1 MKPEAKSLTNHNG
14 LNLKSKAQYFF
25 DFSSTEDLRKITN
38 FANKENKNIQI
49 IGSGTNAIFPE
60 YFSDIVVK
68 STNNDFSLS
77 DKGDEVILRVGAAV
91 VWDDLVDFCV
101 NKGLFGL
108 GNLAGIPGTVGAAPV
123 QNIGAYGEEISNF
136 IDHVECFDVSHTQ
149 GSSTVAACVVFTASG
164 ITTSEYRRFTITGI
178 TPGDDYAAM
187 HQALLRRYTKRKQD
201 DAPLPDLILIDGG
214 KGQLARAILVMDELQ
229 ITSIPLLGV
238 AKGVSRKA
246 GEETLFLNNPS
257 HPISLEADSVA
268 LHTIQLI
275 RDESHRFAIAGH
287 RARRKKQFIGSPLE
301 NVEGVG
307 PKRRQALLQ
316 HFGGMQGL
324 LQADQQEIASVP
336 GISLALA
343 EVIYRALH

>member
-136 IDHVECFDVSHTQ
+136 IDHVECFDVSTNKELKLSNSECKFGYRKSIFQESGNLIITAVSLYLSKKFEPKLHYKDLKDHAFKIKSEEELVSLVRNVRNKKIPDPNDFPNL
-149 GSSTVAACVVFTASG
+149 GSF
-164 ITTSEYRRFTITGI
+164 FKNPTITKEEYEKNSKLHGLKSYDSDN
-178 TPGDDYAAM
+178 GDIKLSAGEMLDKLELKGLQLRNIGLSNM
-187 HQALLRRYTKRKQD
+187 HA
-201 DAPLPDLILIDGG
+201 LILINNGICTANDV
-214 KGQLARAILVMDELQ
+214 KHVENY
-229 ITSIPLLGV
+229 LLN
-238 AKGVSRKA
+238 KVSDSYGIKLER
-246 GEETLFLNNPS
+246 E
-257 HPISLEADSVA
+257 PIYL
-268 LHTIQLI
+268 
-275 RDESHRFAIAGH
+275 
-287 RARRKKQFIGSPLE
+287 
-301 NVEGVG
+301 
-307 PKRRQALLQ
+307 
-316 HFGGMQGL
+316 
-324 LQADQQEIASVP
+324 
-336 GISLALA
+336 
-343 EVIYRALH
+343 